1 MTCARDRGVHAWCDH
16 VSVLVVCGRA
26 VLVVCAWFNCGVLV
40 VCTRGVLVVC
50 VWCGVLVVCVRA
62 RAVLCLFAAG
72 VHDVLLLVQILSRF

>member
-1 MTCARDRGVHAWCDH
+1 MYACSCLWCARARARGVLVTCARDRGVHVWCDH

-50 VWCGVLVVCVRA
+50 VWCARGVCA
-62 RAVLCLFAAG
+62 CP
-72 VHDVLLLVQILSRF
+72 

>member
-1 MTCARDRGVHAWCDH
+1 MTCARARGVHAWCDH

-40 VCTRGVLVVC
+40 VC
-50 VWCGVLVVCVRA
+50 VRA

>member
-1 MTCARDRGVHAWCDH
+1 MYTWCARGVC
-16 VSVLVVCGRA
+16 
-26 VLVVCAWFNCGVLV
+26 
-40 VCTRGVLVVC
+40 VVC